1 MMIKRFLTASL
12 MLVALCAC
20 TGEAVRDYSF
30 DGKPSAEVL
39 DNYLDRA
46 VTMMG
51 LLSDTYP
58 DKEADID
65 FIVET
70 GAKFIG
76 RAVCVWGGENIY
88 NDKEWLER
96 AKSFAAAVHEAA
108 PDAVLQGCCFEY
120 YTSRVE
126 EIPIPAW
133 TFESLGLPAEE
144 RCFDMESMY
153 YPDGTFVG
161 FWYDGNSVPDIRQT
175 ETQLWY
181 SFLIGTFVEMGC
193 EAVHLGQTMLV
204 GSQDTDWKAYDEFLA
219 KMHAYYDPKARRH
232 YVLYDAH
239 GGEEGMFTPDGRSVL
254 DYNAFPMRIEET
266 PEDGHLTARLRPGFT
281 DAMYGAY
288 PHPYLVEFDNWGVS
302 DHPGEPADRTDPD
315 LDFSEQIFVWGYDE
329 ISWLYALPEQQRQEW
344 LKYAYGW
351 IKDND
356 PWCHMQMPGTRGV
369 SLGRGKG
376 GIARSIAPTEN
387 VPDGMNLTQT
397 IKDLWAE

>member
-1 MMIKRFLTASL
+1 MKNTVFASL
-12 MLVALCAC
+12 LLIAVLCAC
-20 TGEAVRDYSF
+20 TPKTEDRYHF

-51 LLSDTYP
+51 LMSDTYT

-70 GAKFIG
+70 GAKFVG
-76 RAVCVWGGENIY
+76 RAVCVWGGENIF

-96 AKSFAAAVHEAA
+96 AKSVAAAVHEVA

>member
-1 MMIKRFLTASL
+1 MKNTVFTSL
-12 MLVALCAC
+12 LLIAVFCAC
-20 TGEAVRDYSF
+20 TPKTDDMYHF

>member
-1 MMIKRFLTASL
+1 MKNTVFTSL
-12 MLVALCAC
+12 LLIAVLCAC
-20 TGEAVRDYSF
+20 TPKTDDMYHF

>member
-1 MMIKRFLTASL
+1 MIA
-12 MLVALCAC
+12 VLCAC
-20 TGEAVRDYSF
+20 TPKTDDMYHF